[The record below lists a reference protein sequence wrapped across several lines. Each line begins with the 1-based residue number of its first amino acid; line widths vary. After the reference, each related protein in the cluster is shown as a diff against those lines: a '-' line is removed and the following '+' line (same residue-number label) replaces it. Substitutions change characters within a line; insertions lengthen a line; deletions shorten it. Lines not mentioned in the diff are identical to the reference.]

1 MKKYLVG
8 LVIFLA
14 FFGLL
19 AVLDKF
25 KDNEKFNKASNSIAY
40 VLLFGGFG
48 VVAVCVLIG
57 IYMFIKHE
65 IL

>member
-1 MKKYLVG
+1 MKG
-8 LVIFLA
+8 LIITAAFL
-14 FFGLL
+14 GLL
-19 AVLDKF
+19 VLLDKF

-48 VVAVCVLIG
+48 VVAICVLIG